1 MFDEFQQRYLDHQKR
16 KAKSLMGD
24 RGVLRK
30 PYTKKETETFFKIL
44 ENRRSQRV
52 FNDEELSKHELDEI
66 EKAIRTAP
74 SSCNRKG
81 VFTRTITRR
90 EDKEVLSGLL
100 VGGVGWAYRGK
111 AILLLFAN
119 MNAYK
124 NPVEQSYMP
133 YLDAGVIIQ
142 TVYLTTEAL
151 NLGCCFVNPNI
162 RDENERFF
170 NNRFSVNDDLLFC
183 GALVI
188 GK

>member
-1 MFDEFQQRYLDHQKR
+1 MDEYQRRYLDHQEK

-24 RGVLRK
+24 RGILHK
-30 PYTKKETETFFKIL
+30 PYTKKETELFFKIL
-44 ENRRSQRV
+44 KNRISQRV
-52 FNDEELSKHELDEI
+52 FSSEEISKHELDQI
-66 EKAIRTAP
+66 ETAIRTAP

-100 VGGVGWAYRGK
+100 VGGVGWAYRGQ
-111 AILLLFAN
+111 AILLLIAD
-119 MNAYK
+119 MRAYK
-124 NPVEQSYMP
+124 NPTEQSFMP

-142 TVYLTTEAL
+142 TTYLTCEAL
-151 NLGCCFVNPNI
+151 SLGCCYINPNI

-170 NNRFSVNDDLLFC
+170 NSRFNIDDNLLFC
-183 GALVI
+183 GALVL